1 MNAFTDEQKVVIYRV
16 KSKIVLHFQ
25 EFKLKP
31 WYNSNLPWDKVYLS
45 GGAIASL
52 FQNEKP
58 KDWDLYFED
67 DFTQSIFHNYLT
79 SASVKEYIED
89 VNEKYQEYVG
99 VDGKMITSNSITMK
113 GGDSFIICM
122 NGKPKDVKQKFDY
135 VHCTPHYDIMDMKL
149 YISSKQYQAIENK
162 KLIVNNQ
169 NSITTYRKN
178 KFIERGYTE

>member
-1 MNAFTDEQKVVIYRV
+1 MNDFTDEQKKNIYSV
-16 KSKIVLHFQ
+16 KSVILLYF
-25 EFKLKP
+25 ENFKAQP
-31 WYNSNLPWDKVYLS
+31 WYDSNLPWNKVYLS

-67 DFTQSIFHNYLT
+67 DSTQSIFHEHLT
-79 SASVKEYIED
+79 SSSIKEYIED
-89 VNEKYQEYVG
+89 VNEKYQEYLG

-135 VHCTPHYDIMDMKL
+135 LHCTPHYDIMNMKL
-149 YISSKQYQAIENK
+149 YISHKQYQAIVNK
-162 KLIVNNQ
+162 KLIVNNKS
-169 NSITTYRKN
+169 SITKHRKI